1 MASSSASTRRSGRR
15 RSRSYIRIDGFSD
28 RDDNVLKVPNDL
40 FWGPER
46 TCRSERCLW
55 GEQASGSAKV
65 AGLVHIFDRYKFTV
79 AENTP
84 IEEEVA
90 LDPEL
95 LGRVF
100 ENLLAAYNPETGAT
114 ARKQTGSFYTPRE
127 IVNYM
132 VDESLIS
139 SLRNKTGEALPK
151 AAQVGRA
158 SAPIIRIQRSSPRS
172 SPSTKWSHSSMR

>member
-1 MASSSASTRRSGRR
+1 MA
-15 RSRSYIRIDGFSD
+15 Y
-28 RDDNVLKVPNDL
+28 
-40 FWGPER
+40 
-46 TCRSERCLW
+46 
-55 GEQASGSAKV
+55 
-65 AGLVHIFDRYKFTV
+65 HILDRYKFTV

-95 LGRVF
+95 PGKVF

-132 VDESLIS
+132 VDESLIA
-139 SLRNKTGEALPK
+139 SLKTKLEA
-151 AAQVGRA
+151 
-158 SAPIIRIQRSSPRS
+158 SPPAHR
-172 SPSTKWSHSSMR
+172 P